1 MCVRV
6 LQLSD
11 LHLCAKSGTR
21 LHGVPTRETLRGVLE
36 HIRSESVDFDH
47 VIITGDL
54 ADDGEVET
62 YRTLRVL
69 LKDHLTRCR
78 LLPGNQD
85 DREHIR
91 RVFPEIVGHNNG
103 PLNFAFQAGDW
114 RLIGLD
120 TLLPG
125 AEEGYLSPDQLNWLS
140 AELAAFVDMP
150 TVIFLHHP
158 PVPVYPGGE
167 ADLNHPERFLEIVTG
182 SPQVKV
188 VCAGH
193 VHYASQERVGHTSFL
208 TTPSTAFQYRP
219 AENDAFDL
227 LPPGYRIC
235 CLEADSYHTEV
246 VRLPALSYAPAA
258 GSST

>member
-1 MCVRV
+1 MPVRI

-11 LHLCAKSGTR
+11 LHLVGDPDTH
-21 LHGVPTRETLRGVLE
+21 LHGVPTRETLRDVLK
-36 HIRSESVDFDH
+36 HIRSESGDFDH
-47 VIITGDL
+47 LIITGDL
-54 ADDGEVET
+54 ADDGKVET
-62 YRTLRVL
+62 YRMLRDL
-69 LKDHLTRCR
+69 LKDQLIRCR

-91 RVFPEIVGHNNG
+91 RVFSEIVGHNDG
-103 PLNFAFQAGDW
+103 PITFAFRAGDW

-125 AEEGYLSPDQLNWLS
+125 AEEGHLSPDQLDWLS

-150 TVIFLHHP
+150 TMIFLHHP
-158 PVPVYPGGE
+158 PVPVYPGG
-167 ADLNHPERFLEIVTG
+167 ASDLSHPERFLEMVTG

-193 VHYASQERVGHTSFL
+193 VHCESREQVGHTSFL
-208 TTPSTAFQYRP
+208 STPSTAFQYRP

-227 LPPGYRIC
+227 LPPGYRIF
-235 CLEADSYHTEV
+235 CLEANSYNTEIL
-246 VRLPALSYAPAA
+246 RLQALTYAPV
-258 GSST
+258 SDSNT